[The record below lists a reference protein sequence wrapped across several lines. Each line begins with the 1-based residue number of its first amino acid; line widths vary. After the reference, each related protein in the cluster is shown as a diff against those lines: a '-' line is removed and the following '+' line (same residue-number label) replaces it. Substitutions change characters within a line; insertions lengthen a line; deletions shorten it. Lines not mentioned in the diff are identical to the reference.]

1 MENTLT
7 LTAGSN
13 EARVYEQPPLGEH
26 KAVLVDIIKS
36 DNEQTKFGVK
46 SLLYF
51 YFELEVLMD
60 DNRPFLVR
68 KKFTHSL
75 NEKSNLYKF
84 LTKWRGK
91 PFAAGEE
98 FDLNTLV
105 GAGCVLE
112 IEPWT
117 TPDGDVLHLVD
128 RARTLDKANWIA
140 ASGNYDSDRTRQRI
154 EDKKLEDQPY
164 AQEEPTP
171 APAPKKAAKKKAKVE
186 VSEDDVPF

>member
-1 MENTLT
+1 MDTLT

-98 FDLNTLV
+98 FDLGTLV

-117 TPDGDVLHLVD
+117 TPDGDVLNLVD
-128 RARTLDKANWIA
+128 RARTLEKANWIA

-164 AQEEPTP
+164 AQEEPAP
-171 APAPKKAAKKKAKVE
+171 APAPKKAAKKKEKVE

>member
-7 LTAGSN
+7 LPAGSN

-68 KKFTHSL
+68 KKITHSL
-75 NEKSNLYKF
+75 NEKS
-84 LTKWRGK
+84 
-91 PFAAGEE
+91 
-98 FDLNTLV
+98 
-105 GAGCVLE
+105 
-112 IEPWT
+112 
-117 TPDGDVLHLVD
+117 
-128 RARTLDKANWIA
+128 KA
-140 ASGNYDSDRTRQRI
+140 DT
-154 EDKKLEDQPY
+154 
-164 AQEEPTP
+164 
-171 APAPKKAAKKKAKVE
+171 
-186 VSEDDVPF
+186 

>member
-84 LTKWRGK
+84 LTKWRGM

-128 RARTLDKANWIA
+128 RARTLDKASWIA

-171 APAPKKAAKKKAKVE
+171 APAPKKAAKKKAKPE

>member
-1 MENTLT
+1 MDTLT
-7 LTAGSN
+7 LKAGSN

-36 DNEQTKFGVK
+36 DNEQTKFGIK
-46 SLLYF
+46 TLLYF

-91 PFAAGEE
+91 PFTAGEE
-98 FDLNTLV
+98 FDLGTLV

-117 TPDGDVLHLVD
+117 TPDGDVLNLVD

-164 AQEEPTP
+164 AQEEPAP
-171 APAPKKAAKKKAKVE
+171 APAPKKAAKKKEKVE

>member
-1 MENTLT
+1 MDTLT

-98 FDLNTLV
+98 FDLGTLV

-117 TPDGDVLHLVD
+117 TPDGDVLNLVD
-128 RARTLDKANWIA
+128 RARTLEKANWIA

-164 AQEEPTP
+164 AQEEPAP
-171 APAPKKAAKKKAKVE
+171 APAPKKAAKKKEKAE

>member
-26 KAVLVDIIKS
+26 KAVLVDIILS
-36 DNEQTKFGVK
+36 RDEMTKYGIK
-46 SLLYF
+46 DILYF

-68 KKFTHSL
+68 KKFNNSL

-154 EDKKLEDQPY
+154 EDRKLEDQPY